1 MNDMTLFASK
11 YMLSIHLNLEELKE
25 QMNAKMQK
33 LVKIISILPFFVI
46 VVVTLDKI
54 KRIC

>member
-1 MNDMTLFASK
+1 
-11 YMLSIHLNLEELKE
+11 
-25 QMNAKMQK
+25 MNAKMQK